1 MRDLTFQRVHGTEN
15 ERKDSRDGDEAVER
29 PEGRRPVA
37 REKRDGSQTL
47 QFSWGPANVT
57 SWTETKGTKDSF
69 FREIIGRTMIISGHM
84 KASTQRS

>member
-29 PEGRRPVA
+29 PDGRRPVA

-47 QFSWGPANVT
+47 ISLPLQYG
-57 SWTETKGTKDSF
+57 KG
-69 FREIIGRTMIISGHM
+69 
-84 KASTQRS
+84 